1 MRTPVDFR
9 NLLDSYDTW
18 LFDCDGV
25 LWNDDQMIDGVIE
38 VLGILRRQGEYH
50 NPYTIAIERREYKAR
65 RSSSSRI
72 TPQSPGRLTKLN
84 STS

>member
-1 MRTPVDFR
+1 MSSVRLRTPVDFR

-50 NPYTIAIERREYKAR
+50 NFKAYLAIESRNKAR
-65 RSSSSRI
+65 R
-72 TPQSPGRLTKLN
+72 
-84 STS
+84 